1 MKNVRKG
8 INLESIPE
16 CANGLFQAFLMYLAI
31 HVLELHYV
39 FTKASNYY
47 IVFIK
52 EEICNKII

>member
-1 MKNVRKG
+1 MKNVRKR

-16 CANGLFQAFLMYLAI
+16 CANGLLQAFLMYLTI
-31 HVLELHYV
+31 HVLEL
-39 FTKASNYY
+39 FTKAYNYY